1 MFDWEHGH
9 AFGPAR
15 PATVCGEKAVDARV
29 EHEHECDRED
39 AWSAGC
45 KSPSHGV
52 TPCVAEGNCVAESE
66 VESNRKRTDSP
77 QENKPDSAAWRGEPA
92 HAWRSLEP
100 TERADVT
107 GKATFGPMTWLGVG
121 CPEGKAS

>member
-1 MFDWEHGH
+1 GNDDVLG
-9 AFGPAR
+9 AILDLDIPVG
-15 PATVCGEKAVDARV
+15 V
-29 EHEHECDRED
+29 HECDRED

-77 QENKPDSAAWRGEPA
+77 QENKPDSAAWRAEPA
-92 HAWRSLEP
+92 HGGRGLQSHRCAEVR
-100 TERADVT
+100 
-107 GKATFGPMTWLGVG
+107 GKAAWGARARLVVG
-121 CPEGKAS
+121 CPEGRAS